1 MTTQM
6 IRNFLN
12 IIRRNKFES
21 LGLLLALIFLIMA
34 LFGPLFAPYS
44 PTALNLSEQF
54 QPPSLR
60 HWFGTDANGRDIASR
75 TIVGARLS
83 LTIAF
88 WVISVATVIGG
99 SLGIMAGFWG
109 GLVDEIVMRLADV
122 FLAFPSL
129 ILAMAIA
136 AALGTGLTAVCTGLA
151 ATWWPGYARL
161 LRSRVLVLR
170 QEPFVESARAIG
182 CSVWR
187 IILRHII
194 PNALSPLI
202 VQITLDVGYVILAA
216 AGLGF
221 IGLGVQPPTP
231 EWGVMIAAGRE
242 YILSKWWISTF
253 PGVALFATV
262 LGFNLLGDL
271 LRNELDPLTRRRA
284 C

>member
-1 MTTQM
+1 
-6 IRNFLN
+6 
-12 IIRRNKFES
+12 
-21 LGLLLALIFLIMA
+21 
-34 LFGPLFAPYS
+34 
-44 PTALNLSEQF
+44 
-54 QPPSLR
+54 
-60 HWFGTDANGRDIASR
+60 
-75 TIVGARLS
+75 
-83 LTIAF
+83 
-88 WVISVATVIGG
+88 
-99 SLGIMAGFWG
+99 
-109 GLVDEIVMRLADV
+109 
-122 FLAFPSL
+122 
-129 ILAMAIA
+129 
-136 AALGTGLTAVCTGLA
+136 
-151 ATWWPGYARL
+151 
-161 LRSRVLVLR
+161 
-170 QEPFVESARAIG
+170 
-182 CSVWR
+182 
-187 IILRHII
+187 LRHII

>member
-21 LGLLLALIFLIMA
+21 LGLLLVLIFLIMA

-60 HWFGTDANGRDIASR
+60 HWFGTDANGRDIVSR

-109 GLVDEIVMRLADV
+109 GLVDESVMRLADV

-136 AALGTGLTAVCTGLA
+136 AALGTGLTAVCIGLA

-182 CSVWR
+182 CSAWR

-262 LGFNLLGDL
+262 LGFNLSGDL

>member
-1 MTTQM
+1 
-6 IRNFLN
+6 
-12 IIRRNKFES
+12 
-21 LGLLLALIFLIMA
+21 
-34 LFGPLFAPYS
+34 
-44 PTALNLSEQF
+44 
-54 QPPSLR
+54 
-60 HWFGTDANGRDIASR
+60 
-75 TIVGARLS
+75 
-83 LTIAF
+83 
-88 WVISVATVIGG
+88 
-99 SLGIMAGFWG
+99 
-109 GLVDEIVMRLADV
+109 LVDEIVMRLVDV

-151 ATWWPGYARL
+151 ATWRPGYARL